1 MAAEMDFAF
10 VPNDVADPPTEA
22 ANRFLNGR
30 LPAAQRVPR
39 ATTNLQDILGWIDAH
54 APADAAIGTVYIN
67 SHASTTHVS
76 FQFTPAQTDQ
86 SLYELLVDIQGPTG
100 PFRLPARFANPP
112 AAGAAPTRIFIKG
125 CQIGESEAYLRL
137 LKTLL
142 GGQVVVAAPRH
153 FNGFFHIRRKKSSV
167 VFDSLSYNREVR
179 RKAPIADFA
188 RLVEAFENTVFHR
201 YDGSLQPPE
210 ELTAL
215 LGQLRKPPKP
225 ALEHVLLTRSSRFE
239 QPLLTKIKFGEPIA
253 GRATHAVKMLAEYWA
268 QRVRTKVA
276 RLNMTDFSA
285 KPIADHVADAEAKWD
300 AKYRSP
306 PVSSGTITKTFG
318 EHLGLAASEAI
329 DQHVEWTDEE
339 EIDGAGIR
347 GRKIVGTNYR
357 YRLIHPVT
365 SVADGTLLF
374 DSHRE
379 KGPALASPMTWPTL
393 QTHVDAL
400 FREV

>member
-1 MAAEMDFAF
+1 MDFAF
-10 VPNDVADPPTEA
+10 VPNDVADPPTKA

-39 ATTNLQDILGWIDAH
+39 RTTNLQDILEWIDVK
-54 APADAAIGTVYIN
+54 APAGATIGTVYIN
-67 SHASTTHVS
+67 SHASATHVS
-76 FQFTPAQTDQ
+76 FKFTPGQSDP
-86 SLYELLVDIQGPTG
+86 SLYELLVNIQGPAG
-100 PFRLPARFANPP
+100 PFRVPARFTNPP
-112 AAGAAPTRIFIKG
+112 AAGVAPIRIFIKG

-142 GGQVVVAAPRH
+142 GAQVAVAAPRH

-167 VFDSLSYNREVR
+167 VFDSLSYNREIR

-188 RLVEAFENTVFHR
+188 KLVEAFEDTEFHR
-201 YDGSLQPPE
+201 YDGSPQPPE

-215 LGQLRKPPKP
+215 LDQLQEPPKP
-225 ALEHVLLTRSSRFE
+225 ALDDILLKGTTSRFE
-239 QPLLTKIKFGEPIA
+239 RHLLTKIRFNESIG
-253 GRATHAVKMLAEYWA
+253 GRATHAIKGLAEYWA
-268 QRVRTKVA
+268 QRVRSTVA
-276 RLNMTDFSA
+276 RMDMTAFSA
-285 KPIADHVADAEAKWD
+285 KPIADHVIDAEAKWD

-306 PVSSGTITKTFG
+306 AVSSGTITKTFG
-318 EHLGLAASEAI
+318 EHLGLAADEAI
-329 DQHVEWTDEE
+329 DEHVEWTAEE
-339 EIDGAGIR
+339 EIDRATATR
-347 GRKIVGTNYR
+347 GRKIVGTHYR

-379 KGPALASPMTWPTL
+379 KGPALTSPTTWPTL